1 MIVIT
6 GASGKLGSQ
15 VVRRLLDIVPA
26 NEIGVSVR
34 NTDQAVALDAL
45 GVRVRAGDFT
55 DPKSL
60 EYSFEGADQVL
71 VISAAIRG
79 PGAEQANNA
88 AIDSAR
94 AAGANRVLYTSHQG
108 ASPSALF
115 PPHRVHAA
123 TEAHLAA
130 AGQPFTALRN
140 GFYASTLAVNIGD
153 ALTTG
158 VISAPA
164 DGPVSWT
171 AHTDLAEVA
180 AIALTQEGAL
190 EGVAPPLTATEMVD
204 LEQVAAI
211 LSDITGR
218 SIKRRVVDDE
228 EWTQEKIAAGLPPM
242 VAEFSLGMYLAARA
256 GEYAVVDPTLER
268 LLGRPTTPVRS
279 TLQHIVDESVTATRR

>member
-15 VVRRLLDIVPA
+15 IVRNLLDRVPA
-26 NEIGVSVR
+26 TELGVSVR
-34 NTDQAVALDAL
+34 DPAQVEDLSAL

-55 DPKSL
+55 DVKSL

-79 PGAEQANNA
+79 PGAQQANSA
-88 AIDSAR
+88 AIDAAR
-94 AAGANRVLYTSHQG
+94 AAGAGRVLYTSHQG
-108 ASPSALF
+108 ASSMAQF
-115 PPHRVHAA
+115 PPHVVHAA

-130 AGQPFTALRN
+130 AGLPFTALRN
-140 GFYASTLAVNIGD
+140 GFYASTLAVSIGD

-171 AHTDLAEVA
+171 AHADLAEVA

-190 EGVAPPLTATEMVD
+190 DGVTPPLTATEMVD

-218 SIKRRVVDDE
+218 TIKRVVLDDE
-228 EWTQEKIAAGLPPM
+228 EWKREKIAGGLPPM
-242 VAEFSLGMYLAARA
+242 VADFSLGMYLAARA

-268 LLGRPTTPVRS
+268 LLGRPTTPARTTLLDIVDASRS
-279 TLQHIVDESVTATRR
+279 TSER